1 MPSEIL
7 AVHKM
12 DRGDRNL
19 IVALRSG
26 EIRIYSGK
34 NLIDKLQLDE
44 ICQGCIF
51 GVFGREEGCLVIN
64 MKGGGLH
71 AKILQRNAKLTIS
84 NIKPGPPPE

>member
-26 EIRIYSGK
+26 EIRMYSGK

-44 ICQGCIF
+44 ICQGNKD
-51 GVFGREEGCLVIN
+51 VEGLILLRTIIHILFIIILR
-64 MKGGGLH
+64 KG
-71 AKILQRNAKLTIS
+71 
-84 NIKPGPPPE
+84 